1 MFKSLQSTVFI
12 LHLTPVYILLSVCSL
27 HFTLSLH
34 FTYFFWSKLLVLD
47 TEDVKE
53 KTSLVFFFFC

>member
-12 LHLTPVYILLSVCSL
+12 LHLTPVCILLSVCSL